1 MNDAGIVGG
10 IRVSVSDAM
19 TATSS
24 EVDRV
29 LDRLL
34 PRPVG
39 AEARVLE
46 AMRYATLAGGKRL
59 RPFLVHASAKLF
71 DVPDVRAL
79 RVGAAIEMVHSYSL
93 IHDDLP
99 AMDDD
104 DLRRGQP
111 SCHKK
116 FDEATAILA
125 GDALQALAFETLAD
139 AETHPDAKIRAELV
153 TMLARGAGAAGMVGG
168 QMIDLAAEGTAPGI
182 EVVSRMHALKTG
194 ALITFSCAA
203 GPVLGGA
210 AKTARESLISY
221 SRELGLA
228 FQIADDLLDVEG
240 NSGDIGKTAGKD
252 AAQGKATFVSVLG
265 VEEARRRAQACAR
278 AARGHL
284 DGFDGRADLLR
295 EVAQFVVDRR
305 S

>member
-1 MNDAGIVGG
+1 LSEAGIVGG
-10 IRVSVSDAM
+10 TRVSVADAM
-19 TATSS
+19 TATSAA
-24 EVDRV
+24 VDRV

-34 PRPVG
+34 PRPAG
-39 AEARVLE
+39 PEARVIE

-59 RPFLVHASAKLF
+59 RPFLVRSSAGLF
-71 DVPDVRAL
+71 DVPAARSL

-125 GDALQALAFETLAD
+125 GDALQALAFEVLAHQD
-139 AETHPDAKIRAELV
+139 THPDAGIRCELV
-153 TMLARGAGAAGMVGG
+153 SMLAAGSGTAGMVGG
-168 QMIDLAAEGTAPGI
+168 QMIDLAAEGTQAGLEI
-182 EVVSRMHALKTG
+182 VSRMHAMKTG

-203 GPVLGGA
+203 GPVLGA
-210 AKTARESLISY
+210 APPAAREALADY

-228 FQIADDLLDVEG
+228 FQIADDILDAEG
-240 NSGDIGKTAGKD
+240 ISEDIGKTAGKD

-265 VEEARRRAQACAR
+265 LEPARHRARAHAR
-278 AARGHL
+278 AARVHL
-284 DGFDGRADLLR
+284 ERFDGRADMLR

>member
-1 MNDAGIVGG
+1 
-10 IRVSVSDAM
+10 
-19 TATSS
+19 
-24 EVDRV
+24 
-29 LDRLL
+29 
-34 PRPVG
+34 
-39 AEARVLE
+39 
-46 AMRYATLAGGKRL
+46 MRYATLAGGKRL
-59 RPFLVHASAKLF
+59 RPFLVHASARLF
-71 DVPDVRAL
+71 DVPEARSL

-111 SCHKK
+111 SCHRQ

-125 GDALQALAFETLAD
+125 GDALQALAFEVLAHP
-139 AETHPDAKIRAELV
+139 ETHPDPAVRCELV
-153 TMLARGAGAAGMVGG
+153 TMLAVGAGAAGMVGG
-168 QMIDLAAEGTAPGI
+168 QMIDLAAEGTSPGI
-182 EVVSRMHALKTG
+182 ETVSRMHAMKTG
-194 ALITFSCAA
+194 ALITFSCTA

-210 AKTARESLISY
+210 SQSARAALLAY
-221 SRELGLA
+221 SRDLGLA
-228 FQIADDLLDVEG
+228 FQIADDLLDAEG
-240 NSGDIGKTAGKD
+240 NSQDIGKTAGKD

-265 VEEARRRAQACAR
+265 LESARSRAQAHAR

-284 DGFDGRADLLR
+284 DGFDSRADLLR